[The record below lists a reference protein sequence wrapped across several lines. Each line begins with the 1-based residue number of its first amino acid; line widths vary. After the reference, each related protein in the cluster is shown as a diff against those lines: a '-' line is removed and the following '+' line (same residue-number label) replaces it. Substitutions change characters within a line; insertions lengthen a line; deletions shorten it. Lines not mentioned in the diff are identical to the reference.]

1 MMSKEER
8 RANPLDVV
16 KPPFPFETLADDLR
30 RKVLEFVLAA
40 PPDAATKCRGGG
52 ECEFLDDVML
62 KIKTA
67 THPDAKALDEVL
79 LWVPI
84 VEGVFNAFCE
94 CTFVGLN

>member
-1 MMSKEER
+1 MPNTSLIFISTASPGISR
-8 RANPLDVV
+8 RRYSIAQDPRYVFIQPVSL
-16 KPPFPFETLADDLR
+16 L
-30 RKVLEFVLAA
+30 
-40 PPDAATKCRGGG
+40 KCRGGG
-52 ECEFLDDVML
+52 ECEFVDDVHL

-84 VEGVFNAFCE
+84 VEGVFDAFCE

>member
-1 MMSKEER
+1 M
-8 RANPLDVV
+8 RARSLSRLPTFLLGVTSSRSIA
-16 KPPFPFETLADDLR
+16 KKTGFP
-30 RKVLEFVLAA
+30 
-40 PPDAATKCRGGG
+40 
-52 ECEFLDDVML
+52 L

>member
-1 MMSKEER
+1 MFIQPVSS
-8 RANPLDVV
+8 L
-16 KPPFPFETLADDLR
+16 
-30 RKVLEFVLAA
+30 
-40 PPDAATKCRGGG
+40 KCRGGG

-94 CTFVGLN
+94 CTIVGLN

>member
-1 MMSKEER
+1 M
-8 RANPLDVV
+8 
-16 KPPFPFETLADDLR
+16 
-30 RKVLEFVLAA
+30 
-40 PPDAATKCRGGG
+40 
-52 ECEFLDDVML
+52 
-62 KIKTA
+62 KIKTD